1 MVAHARRHAAAGA
14 DSAQAL
20 HRLFSNPQGAER
32 AEVAG
37 GVPGVHYS
45 YCSIHTT
52 YTWNAYY
59 YGVGHTFT
67 VEPLEQQKVN
77 VEVSL
82 GALTS

>member
-1 MVAHARRHAAAGA
+1 M
-14 DSAQAL
+14 
-20 HRLFSNPQGAER
+20 
-32 AEVAG
+32 AG